1 MGLLGHVQG
10 QISCSLELTPL
21 ETGAA
26 HRQGTDPL
34 QGAFHGGGHGA
45 GAEHVGAEVG
55 AVVDARQH
63 QIRCFVHQFAQGQ
76 LHAIGRCAAA
86 GPGGHARCKQFVRP
100 FGAQGGLQGQAVA
113 GGGAFLVGADHR
125 DLVTPG
131 GRGRSQGAD
140 PLGEDP
146 VVIADQDPHGSAD
159 GWGEPKRAGCLQSG
173 PFRLCSVSAPVT
185 LQQLTDQLDALEQQ
199 ASAEIA
205 EAADAAALEQLRV
218 GLLGKKGRLS
228 GVLGA
233 MGKLPGQERPVVGQ
247 RANVLKTQV
256 QTLLSD
262 RLQAVQQAAMAERI
276 ARESID
282 VTAPPSGIPMGH
294 RHPLITTTEEIVDL
308 FLGLGYSVAE
318 GPEVEKDHYN
328 FTALNIPEDHPA
340 RDMQDTFY
348 LGADLLMR
356 THTSPVQIRHLEQN
370 PPPVRIVAPGR
381 VYRRDAVD
389 ATHSPV
395 FHQVE
400 VLAIDEGL
408 DFSHL
413 RGTVMAF
420 LKAFFGDLPVRFRA
434 SYFPFT
440 EPSAEVD
447 VQWRGRWLEVM
458 GCGMVDPAVLEGLG
472 LDPERYSGFAAGLG
486 VERFCMVRHGIDDIR
501 RLYTSDLRFLE
512 QF

>member
-1 MGLLGHVQG
+1 M
-10 QISCSLELTPL
+10 
-21 ETGAA
+21 
-26 HRQGTDPL
+26 
-34 QGAFHGGGHGA
+34 
-45 GAEHVGAEVG
+45 
-55 AVVDARQH
+55 
-63 QIRCFVHQFAQGQ
+63 
-76 LHAIGRCAAA
+76 
-86 GPGGHARCKQFVRP
+86 
-100 FGAQGGLQGQAVA
+100 
-113 GGGAFLVGADHR
+113 
-125 DLVTPG
+125 
-131 GRGRSQGAD
+131 
-140 PLGEDP
+140 
-146 VVIADQDPHGSAD
+146 
-159 GWGEPKRAGCLQSG
+159 
-173 PFRLCSVSAPVT
+173 SAPVT

-199 ASAEIA
+199 AAAEIA

-218 GLLGKKGRLS
+218 GLLGKKGRIS

-233 MGKLPGQERPVVGQ
+233 MGKLPGEERPLVGQ

-256 QTLLSD
+256 QSLLGE
-262 RLQAVQQAAMAERI
+262 RLQAVKQAAMAERI
-276 ARESID
+276 ARESLD
-282 VTAPPSGIPMGH
+282 VTAPASGVPMGH

-318 GPEVEKDHYN
+318 GPEVERDHYN

-348 LGADLLMR
+348 LGGDLLMR
-356 THTSPVQIRHLEQN
+356 THTSPVQIRHLEEN

-472 LDPERYSGFAAGLG
+472 LDPECYSGFAAGLG

>member
-1 MGLLGHVQG
+1 M
-10 QISCSLELTPL
+10 
-21 ETGAA
+21 
-26 HRQGTDPL
+26 
-34 QGAFHGGGHGA
+34 
-45 GAEHVGAEVG
+45 
-55 AVVDARQH
+55 
-63 QIRCFVHQFAQGQ
+63 
-76 LHAIGRCAAA
+76 
-86 GPGGHARCKQFVRP
+86 
-100 FGAQGGLQGQAVA
+100 
-113 GGGAFLVGADHR
+113 
-125 DLVTPG
+125 
-131 GRGRSQGAD
+131 
-140 PLGEDP
+140 
-146 VVIADQDPHGSAD
+146 SAT
-159 GWGEPKRAGCLQSG
+159 
-173 PFRLCSVSAPVT
+173 VS
-185 LQQLTDQLDALEQQ
+185 LQQLTDQLDQLEAEAAQ
-199 ASAEIA
+199 EIA
-205 EAADAAALEQLRV
+205 AAADAAALEDLRV

-233 MGKLPGQERPVVGQ
+233 MGKLPGNERPLVGQ
-247 RANVLKTQV
+247 RANVLKEQV

-262 RLQAVQQAAMAERI
+262 RLKAVKSAAMAERI
-276 ARESID
+276 ASETLD
-282 VTAPPSGIPMGH
+282 VTMPASFTPVGH
-294 RHPLITTTEEIVDL
+294 RHPLISTVEEIVDI
-308 FLGLGYSVAE
+308 FSGLGYQVEE
-318 GPEVEKDHYN
+318 GPEIESDFYN
-328 FTALNIPEDHPA
+328 FTALNIPEHHPA

-348 LGADLLMR
+348 LGDHQLLR
-356 THTSPVQIRHLEQN
+356 THTSPVQIRHLEN
-370 PPPVRIVAPGR
+370 NAPPIRIIAPGR

-413 RGTVMAF
+413 RGTVTSF
-420 LKAFFGDLPVRFRA
+420 LQQFFGDLPVRFRA

>member
-1 MGLLGHVQG
+1 M
-10 QISCSLELTPL
+10 
-21 ETGAA
+21 
-26 HRQGTDPL
+26 
-34 QGAFHGGGHGA
+34 
-45 GAEHVGAEVG
+45 
-55 AVVDARQH
+55 
-63 QIRCFVHQFAQGQ
+63 
-76 LHAIGRCAAA
+76 
-86 GPGGHARCKQFVRP
+86 
-100 FGAQGGLQGQAVA
+100 
-113 GGGAFLVGADHR
+113 
-125 DLVTPG
+125 
-131 GRGRSQGAD
+131 
-140 PLGEDP
+140 
-146 VVIADQDPHGSAD
+146 SAT
-159 GWGEPKRAGCLQSG
+159 
-173 PFRLCSVSAPVT
+173 VT
-185 LQQLTDQLDALEQQ
+185 LQQLTEQLDALEQQ
-199 ASAEIA
+199 AAVDI
-205 EAADAAALEQLRV
+205 ADAVDAQALEQLRV
-218 GLLGKKGRLS
+218 GLLGKKGKLS

-233 MGKLPGQERPVVGQ
+233 MGKLPGSDRPVVGQ

-256 QTLLSD
+256 QTLLAD
-262 RLQAVQQAAMAERI
+262 RLQAVKQAAMAERI
-276 ARESID
+276 ARERLD
-282 VTAPPSGIPMGH
+282 VTAPASGIPMGH

-318 GPEVEKDHYN
+318 GPEVEQDHYN

-348 LGADLLMR
+348 LQKDLLLR

>member
-1 MGLLGHVQG
+1 
-10 QISCSLELTPL
+10 
-21 ETGAA
+21 
-26 HRQGTDPL
+26 
-34 QGAFHGGGHGA
+34 
-45 GAEHVGAEVG
+45 
-55 AVVDARQH
+55 
-63 QIRCFVHQFAQGQ
+63 
-76 LHAIGRCAAA
+76 
-86 GPGGHARCKQFVRP
+86 
-100 FGAQGGLQGQAVA
+100 
-113 GGGAFLVGADHR
+113 
-125 DLVTPG
+125 
-131 GRGRSQGAD
+131 
-140 PLGEDP
+140 
-146 VVIADQDPHGSAD
+146 
-159 GWGEPKRAGCLQSG
+159 
-173 PFRLCSVSAPVT
+173 VSAPVT

-199 ASAEIA
+199 AAAEIA

-218 GLLGKKGRLS
+218 GLLGKKGRIS

-233 MGKLPGQERPVVGQ
+233 MGKLPGEERPLVGQ

-256 QTLLSD
+256 QSLLGE
-262 RLQAVQQAAMAERI
+262 RLQAVKQAAMAERI
-276 ARESID
+276 ARESLD
-282 VTAPPSGIPMGH
+282 VTAPASGVPMGH

-318 GPEVEKDHYN
+318 GPEVERDHYN

-348 LGADLLMR
+348 LGGDLLMR
-356 THTSPVQIRHLEQN
+356 THTSPVQIRHLEEN

-420 LKAFFGDLPVRFRA
+420 LKAFFGNLPVRFRA

>member
-1 MGLLGHVQG
+1 
-10 QISCSLELTPL
+10 
-21 ETGAA
+21 
-26 HRQGTDPL
+26 
-34 QGAFHGGGHGA
+34 
-45 GAEHVGAEVG
+45 
-55 AVVDARQH
+55 
-63 QIRCFVHQFAQGQ
+63 
-76 LHAIGRCAAA
+76 
-86 GPGGHARCKQFVRP
+86 
-100 FGAQGGLQGQAVA
+100 
-113 GGGAFLVGADHR
+113 
-125 DLVTPG
+125 
-131 GRGRSQGAD
+131 
-140 PLGEDP
+140 
-146 VVIADQDPHGSAD
+146 
-159 GWGEPKRAGCLQSG
+159 
-173 PFRLCSVSAPVT
+173 
-185 LQQLTDQLDALEQQ
+185 
-199 ASAEIA
+199 
-205 EAADAAALEQLRV
+205 
-218 GLLGKKGRLS
+218 
-228 GVLGA
+228 
-233 MGKLPGQERPVVGQ
+233 MGKLPGEERPLVGQ

-256 QTLLSD
+256 QSLLGE
-262 RLQAVQQAAMAERI
+262 RLQAVKQAAMAERI
-276 ARESID
+276 ARESLD
-282 VTAPPSGIPMGH
+282 VTAPASGVPMGH

-318 GPEVEKDHYN
+318 GPEVERDHYN

-348 LGADLLMR
+348 LGGDLLMR
-356 THTSPVQIRHLEQN
+356 THTSPVQIRHLEEN

-458 GCGMVDPAVLEGLG
+458 GCGMVDPTVLEGLG

>member
-1 MGLLGHVQG
+1 
-10 QISCSLELTPL
+10 
-21 ETGAA
+21 
-26 HRQGTDPL
+26 
-34 QGAFHGGGHGA
+34 
-45 GAEHVGAEVG
+45 
-55 AVVDARQH
+55 
-63 QIRCFVHQFAQGQ
+63 
-76 LHAIGRCAAA
+76 
-86 GPGGHARCKQFVRP
+86 
-100 FGAQGGLQGQAVA
+100 
-113 GGGAFLVGADHR
+113 
-125 DLVTPG
+125 
-131 GRGRSQGAD
+131 
-140 PLGEDP
+140 
-146 VVIADQDPHGSAD
+146 
-159 GWGEPKRAGCLQSG
+159 
-173 PFRLCSVSAPVT
+173 VSAPVT

-199 ASAEIA
+199 AAAEIA

-218 GLLGKKGRLS
+218 GLLGKKGRIS

-233 MGKLPGQERPVVGQ
+233 MGKLPGEERPLVGQ

-256 QTLLSD
+256 QSLLGE
-262 RLQAVQQAAMAERI
+262 RLQAVKQSAMAERI
-276 ARESID
+276 ARESLD
-282 VTAPPSGIPMGH
+282 VTAPASGVPMGH

-318 GPEVEKDHYN
+318 GPEVERDHYN

-348 LGADLLMR
+348 LGGDLLMR
-356 THTSPVQIRHLEQN
+356 THTSPVQIRHLEEN

>member
-1 MGLLGHVQG
+1 
-10 QISCSLELTPL
+10 
-21 ETGAA
+21 
-26 HRQGTDPL
+26 
-34 QGAFHGGGHGA
+34 
-45 GAEHVGAEVG
+45 
-55 AVVDARQH
+55 
-63 QIRCFVHQFAQGQ
+63 
-76 LHAIGRCAAA
+76 
-86 GPGGHARCKQFVRP
+86 
-100 FGAQGGLQGQAVA
+100 
-113 GGGAFLVGADHR
+113 
-125 DLVTPG
+125 
-131 GRGRSQGAD
+131 
-140 PLGEDP
+140 
-146 VVIADQDPHGSAD
+146 
-159 GWGEPKRAGCLQSG
+159 
-173 PFRLCSVSAPVT
+173 VSAPVS

-199 ASAEIA
+199 AAAEIA

-218 GLLGKKGRLS
+218 GLLGKKGRIS

-233 MGKLPGQERPVVGQ
+233 MGKLPGEERPLVGQ

-256 QTLLSD
+256 QSLLGE
-262 RLQAVQQAAMAERI
+262 RLQAVKQAAMAERI
-276 ARESID
+276 ARESLD
-282 VTAPPSGIPMGH
+282 VTAPASGVPMGH

-318 GPEVEKDHYN
+318 GPEVERDHYN

-348 LGADLLMR
+348 LGGDLLMR
-356 THTSPVQIRHLEQN
+356 THTSPVQIRHLEEN

>member
-1 MGLLGHVQG
+1 M
-10 QISCSLELTPL
+10 
-21 ETGAA
+21 
-26 HRQGTDPL
+26 
-34 QGAFHGGGHGA
+34 
-45 GAEHVGAEVG
+45 
-55 AVVDARQH
+55 
-63 QIRCFVHQFAQGQ
+63 
-76 LHAIGRCAAA
+76 
-86 GPGGHARCKQFVRP
+86 
-100 FGAQGGLQGQAVA
+100 
-113 GGGAFLVGADHR
+113 
-125 DLVTPG
+125 
-131 GRGRSQGAD
+131 
-140 PLGEDP
+140 
-146 VVIADQDPHGSAD
+146 
-159 GWGEPKRAGCLQSG
+159 
-173 PFRLCSVSAPVT
+173 SAPVT

-199 ASAEIA
+199 AAAEIA

-218 GLLGKKGRLS
+218 GLLGKKGRIS

-233 MGKLPGQERPVVGQ
+233 MGKLPGQERPLVGQ

-256 QTLLSD
+256 QSLLGE
-262 RLQAVQQAAMAERI
+262 RLQAVKQAAMAERI
-276 ARESID
+276 AKESLD
-282 VTAPPSGIPMGH
+282 VTAPATGVPMGH

-318 GPEVEKDHYN
+318 GPEVERDHYN

-348 LGADLLMR
+348 LGGDLLMR
-356 THTSPVQIRHLEQN
+356 THTSPVQIRHLEDN

-389 ATHSPV
+389 STHSPV

>member
-1 MGLLGHVQG
+1 M
-10 QISCSLELTPL
+10 
-21 ETGAA
+21 
-26 HRQGTDPL
+26 
-34 QGAFHGGGHGA
+34 
-45 GAEHVGAEVG
+45 
-55 AVVDARQH
+55 
-63 QIRCFVHQFAQGQ
+63 
-76 LHAIGRCAAA
+76 
-86 GPGGHARCKQFVRP
+86 
-100 FGAQGGLQGQAVA
+100 
-113 GGGAFLVGADHR
+113 
-125 DLVTPG
+125 
-131 GRGRSQGAD
+131 
-140 PLGEDP
+140 
-146 VVIADQDPHGSAD
+146 SAT
-159 GWGEPKRAGCLQSG
+159 
-173 PFRLCSVSAPVT
+173 VS
-185 LQQLTDQLDALEQQ
+185 LQQLTDQLDALE
-199 ASAEIA
+199 A
-205 EAADAAALEQLRV
+205 EAAEAISSAADAESLEQLRI

-233 MGKLPGQERPVVGQ
+233 MGKLPGDERPLVGQ
-247 RANVLKTQV
+247 RANVLKSQV

-262 RLQAVQQAAMAERI
+262 RLQAVKQVAMEARI
-276 ARESID
+276 AAETLD
-282 VTAPPSGIPMGH
+282 VTAPAQGVPMGH

-308 FLGLGYSVAE
+308 FCGLGYQVVE
-318 GPEVEKDHYN
+318 GPEVETDHHN
-328 FTALNIPEDHPA
+328 FTALNIPPDHPA

-348 LGADLLMR
+348 LKDNLLLR
-356 THTSPVQIRHLEQN
+356 THTSPVQIRHLESHA
-370 PPPVRIVAPGR
+370 PPVRIVAPGR

-472 LDPERYSGFAAGLG
+472 LDPERYSGFAAGVG

>member
-1 MGLLGHVQG
+1 M
-10 QISCSLELTPL
+10 
-21 ETGAA
+21 
-26 HRQGTDPL
+26 
-34 QGAFHGGGHGA
+34 
-45 GAEHVGAEVG
+45 
-55 AVVDARQH
+55 
-63 QIRCFVHQFAQGQ
+63 
-76 LHAIGRCAAA
+76 
-86 GPGGHARCKQFVRP
+86 
-100 FGAQGGLQGQAVA
+100 
-113 GGGAFLVGADHR
+113 
-125 DLVTPG
+125 
-131 GRGRSQGAD
+131 
-140 PLGEDP
+140 
-146 VVIADQDPHGSAD
+146 
-159 GWGEPKRAGCLQSG
+159 
-173 PFRLCSVSAPVT
+173 SAPVT

-199 ASAEIA
+199 AAAEIA

-218 GLLGKKGRLS
+218 GLLGKKGRIS

-233 MGKLPGQERPVVGQ
+233 MGKLPGEERPLVGQ

-256 QTLLSD
+256 QSLLGE
-262 RLQAVQQAAMAERI
+262 RLQAVKQAAMAERI
-276 ARESID
+276 ARESLD
-282 VTAPPSGIPMGH
+282 VTAPASGVPMGH

-318 GPEVEKDHYN
+318 GPEVERDHYN

-348 LGADLLMR
+348 LGGDLLMR
-356 THTSPVQIRHLEQN
+356 THTSPVQIRHLEEN

-501 RLYTSDLRFLE
+501 RLVHQRSALPRAVLIVLPG
-512 QF
+512 

>member
-1 MGLLGHVQG
+1 M
-10 QISCSLELTPL
+10 
-21 ETGAA
+21 
-26 HRQGTDPL
+26 
-34 QGAFHGGGHGA
+34 
-45 GAEHVGAEVG
+45 
-55 AVVDARQH
+55 
-63 QIRCFVHQFAQGQ
+63 
-76 LHAIGRCAAA
+76 
-86 GPGGHARCKQFVRP
+86 
-100 FGAQGGLQGQAVA
+100 
-113 GGGAFLVGADHR
+113 
-125 DLVTPG
+125 
-131 GRGRSQGAD
+131 
-140 PLGEDP
+140 
-146 VVIADQDPHGSAD
+146 
-159 GWGEPKRAGCLQSG
+159 
-173 PFRLCSVSAPVT
+173 SAPVT

-199 ASAEIA
+199 ASVEIA
-205 EAADAAALEQLRV
+205 EAVDAAALEQLRV
-218 GLLGKKGRLS
+218 GLLGKKGRIS

-233 MGKLPGQERPVVGQ
+233 MGKLPGDERPVVGQ

-256 QTLLSD
+256 KTLLSD
-262 RLQAVQQAAMAERI
+262 RLHAVQQAAMAERI

-282 VTAPPSGIPMGH
+282 VTAPPSGIPLGH

-318 GPEVEKDHYN
+318 GPEVERDHYN

-348 LGADLLMR
+348 LGGDLLMR
-356 THTSPVQIRHLEQN
+356 THTSPVQIRHLEEN

-472 LDPERYSGFAAGLG
+472 LDPERYSGFAAGVG